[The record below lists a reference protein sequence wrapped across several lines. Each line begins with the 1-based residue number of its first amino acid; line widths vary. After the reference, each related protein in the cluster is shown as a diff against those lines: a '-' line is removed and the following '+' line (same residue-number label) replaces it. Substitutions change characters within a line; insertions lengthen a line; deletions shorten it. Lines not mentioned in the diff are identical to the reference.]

1 MRGLFSAISTCLL
14 AVTIKANADTRE
26 IGEVLNVA
34 LPATAIYF
42 AVKEDGNEGIVQF
55 LKSAVVAELVTEGLK
70 TAIDKERPNGSCC
83 TAFPSGHATR
93 AFYAATYIHER
104 YGGKKGIAA
113 LALATVVAYTRVES
127 DRHDVA
133 DVVGGAAVGY
143 LAARYFT
150 SPKVRVG
157 VSSFNTEDGFGVT
170 MTFDLD

>member
-157 VSSFNTEDGFGVT
+157 VSNFNTEDGFGVT

>member
-1 MRGLFSAISTCLL
+1 MRGLFTGVYSWLLIAPSMSA
-14 AVTIKANADTRE
+14 ADTRE

-42 AVKEDGNEGIVQF
+42 AMREDGNEGIVQF

-70 TAIDKERPNGSCC
+70 SAIDKERPNGSCC

-143 LAARYFT
+143 LSARYFT
-150 SPKVRVG
+150 TPKAQVG
-157 VSSFNTEDGFGVT
+157 VSNFDTPDGFGIT
-170 MTFDLD
+170 LTFDLD